1 MRMGIPMTKKL
12 YIVVKKDRPK
22 IYPGEIYEKEDL
34 KDLAIDRDEEI
45 YQVEVK
51 VIKEIKI

>member
-1 MRMGIPMTKKL
+1 MAIPMTRKL

-34 KDLAIDRDEEI
+34 KDLVIERDEEV
-45 YQVEVK
+45 YQVEIK
-51 VIKEIKI
+51 VIKKIKI